1 MKSTADYLRNSFQRK
16 AHADAY
22 AKWAEGVN
30 RAIAHD
36 RLEAA
41 WPSSSDGGGRQGV
54 SPLGGVALPAAEKE
68 RG

>member
-1 MKSTADYLRNSFQRK
+1 VTDYLRNSFQRK

-36 RLEAA
+36 QLESA
-41 WPSSSDGGGRQGV
+41 WPSSTGGRGAT

-68 RG
+68 PG